1 MAPRRKTT
9 TTANPPAQPKQHDK
23 NPAARTVE
31 PEEEGESQEL
41 GELLNLF
48 QAQFK
53 KRKIQKTKKA
63 ESEYEKRLERVFEQ
77 FLNEGV
83 FFTLCSGKISVPLHS
98 ALFFSEAQVAS
109 RKRKFDETINLQHQA
124 LQPLLLQSEK
134 SAQAWTATLD
144 MLDSTTAS
152 LNKRARGVISGIETV
167 RKAHAQAIPQ
177 LVKGIQ
183 TQLRDSQQK
192 VLGYVEELYQDDTV
206 IDGLKGIVGGS

>member
-1 MAPRRKTT
+1 MAPRRKAA
-9 TTANPPAQPKQHDK
+9 TTANPPAQTKQRDK

-31 PEEEGESQEL
+31 PEEKGESQEL

-63 ESEYEKRLERVFEQ
+63 ESEYEKRLER
-77 FLNEGV
+77 G
-83 FFTLCSGKISVPLHS
+83 
-98 ALFFSEAQVAS
+98 LFHPVEEAQLAS
-109 RKRKFDETINLQHQA
+109 RKRKFDESINLQHQM

-152 LNKRARGVISGIETV
+152 LSKRARGVISGIETI

-206 IDGLKGIVGGS
+206 IHGLKGIVGGS